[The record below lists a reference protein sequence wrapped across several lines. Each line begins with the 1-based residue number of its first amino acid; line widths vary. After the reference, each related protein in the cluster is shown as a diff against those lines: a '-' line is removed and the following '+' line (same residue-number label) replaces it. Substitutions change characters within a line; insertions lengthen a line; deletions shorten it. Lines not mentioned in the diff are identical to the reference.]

1 MRRLPLARVRR
12 ALVVAPH
19 PDDEAIGA
27 WGVIR
32 RLRQRGVLVRVV
44 VASDGAASHPG
55 SLRWPRARLVA
66 ERRRE
71 TRAVMRRLGV
81 AAGAVRFLALPDGGL
96 PGIDCRSVTRAVAA
110 AGADL
115 ILLPCADDAHP
126 DHRAVARAAAR
137 ARTSGAERWSYRVW
151 PPVREPGAM
160 CGHPIGSAPAKRAAI
175 RRYATQMGRVRDDP
189 SGFAIAAHELRSF
202 SRPFELFRRVR

>member
-1 MRRLPLARVRR
+1 MRLPLAGVRR

-32 RLRQRGVLVRVV
+32 QLRRRGVPVRVV
-44 VASDGAASHPG
+44 VASEGAASHPG

-71 TRAVMRRLGV
+71 TRAVLRRLGV
-81 AAGAVRFLALPDGGL
+81 TAGAVRFLALPDGGL
-96 PGIDCRSVTRAVAA
+96 PRADCRSVTRAVVAG
-110 AGADL
+110 GADL

-126 DHRAVARAAAR
+126 DHRAVAQAAAR
-137 ARTSGAERWSYRVW
+137 ARTPGARRWSYRVW
-151 PPVREPGAM
+151 PPVRETGAVR
-160 CGHPIGSAPAKRAAI
+160 GHPIGSGLAKRTAI
-175 RRYATQMGRVRDDP
+175 RRYGTQMGRVRDDP
-189 SGFAIAAHELRSF
+189 RGFAIAAHELRAF
-202 SRPFELFRRVR
+202 CRPFELFRRVR